1 MRLKKYVSMNPAGKE
16 HYATIF
22 RAATGVLIN
31 IAQKQKLQNIDQN
44 ICNIDHTAL

>member
-31 IAQKQKLQNIDQN
+31 IDQEQK
-44 ICNIDHTAL
+44 